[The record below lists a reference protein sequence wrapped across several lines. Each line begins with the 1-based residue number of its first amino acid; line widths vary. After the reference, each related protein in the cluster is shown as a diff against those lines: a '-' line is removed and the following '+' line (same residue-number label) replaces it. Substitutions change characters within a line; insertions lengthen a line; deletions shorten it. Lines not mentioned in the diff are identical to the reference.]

1 MRSWYFLKKYSSKT
15 QNAEKTAPKIPT
27 AGYRVS
33 MTPVSPNRDRRNA
46 ARSTKPFAA
55 FFFLGASL
63 SHAFMSGRSAEARD
77 VRIAQATATKKILLF
92 FMTTRYGIGAVSAS
106 SPTFTIPPITNA
118 PQQKRIAAASRE
130 LLIGALPSFPAS
142 MIAGA
147 AKAVFINAYKSAHP
161 PSAADIGAKEP
172 ILPENSTKRS
182 NSGTSSRFNK
192 DIPFIPRCKKNMT
205 MQIPEID
212 PIGNAVGNKASSP
225 ASIPAHGTKH
235 TASRS
240 VTATVFP
247 RGTSAFIAPEN
258 PLYFLPSLR
267 KNEHVRKYTMQ
278 ESASAGR

>member
-1 MRSWYFLKKYSSKT
+1 
-15 QNAEKTAPKIPT
+15 
-27 AGYRVS
+27 

-55 FFFLGASL
+55 FFFPGASL

-106 SPTFTIPPITNA
+106 SPTFKMPPITNA

-142 MIAGA
+142 I
-147 AKAVFINAYKSAHP
+147 VFINAYKSAHP

-172 ILPENSTKRS
+172 ILPENNTKRS
-182 NSGTSSRFNK
+182 NNGTSRRFNK

-205 MQIPEID
+205 MQIPAIE

-240 VTATVFP
+240 DTATVFP

-267 KNEHVRKYTMQ
+267 ENEHVRKYTMQ

>member
-55 FFFLGASL
+55 FFFPGASL
-63 SHAFMSGRSAEARD
+63 SHAFMSGRSAEAR
-77 VRIAQATATKKILLF
+77 ATKKILLF

-106 SPTFTIPPITNA
+106 SPTFKMPPITNA
-118 PQQKRIAAASRE
+118 PQQKRIAEASRE

-161 PSAADIGAKEP
+161 PSAADIG
-172 ILPENSTKRS
+172 T
-182 NSGTSSRFNK
+182 
-192 DIPFIPRCKKNMT
+192 
-205 MQIPEID
+205 
-212 PIGNAVGNKASSP
+212 
-225 ASIPAHGTKH
+225 
-235 TASRS
+235 
-240 VTATVFP
+240 
-247 RGTSAFIAPEN
+247 
-258 PLYFLPSLR
+258 
-267 KNEHVRKYTMQ
+267 
-278 ESASAGR
+278 